1 MAAIFNHRRGFKHT
15 WCKDCGRPWDH
26 LLGAQSCPT
35 CEAERQQ
42 RLQAVEAK
50 AKRSLE
56 ARDEL
61 FRRRWEEMTP
71 EEHKALAER
80 DKLDL
85 YG

>member
-1 MAAIFNHRRGFKHT
+1 MFRPSVRFTQCPNCGTSWKHL
-15 WCKDCGRPWDH
+15 WGKQICKDC
-26 LLGAQSCPT
+26 
-35 CEAERQQ
+35 EEERQR

-50 AKRSLE
+50 AKRGLE